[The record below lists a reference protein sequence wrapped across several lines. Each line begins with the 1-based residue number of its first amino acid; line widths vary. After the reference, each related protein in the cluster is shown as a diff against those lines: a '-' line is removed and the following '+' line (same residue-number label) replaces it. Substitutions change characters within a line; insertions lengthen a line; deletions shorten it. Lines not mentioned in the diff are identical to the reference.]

1 MSKLPV
7 SAHRDAPWRIHEIA
21 PDFEIEDV
29 WSYCAP
35 GAGPDDF
42 GAMLE
47 AIRAAGGPGSS
58 SRLTRALFDL
68 RWRIGRLL
76 GWDKERDGL
85 GARVESLRG
94 RLPEDLRGT
103 AESDPP
109 GSPFTSIYRLP
120 REAALE
126 IANAT
131 VHAVMHL
138 GWAEGDDGWELRMA
152 VLVRP
157 NGWFG
162 RLYLAAIRPFRLFV
176 VYPAM
181 TRQWEG
187 AWRSRTT
194 AGGASA
200 RGARPPRPGIPPLA

>member
-1 MSKLPV
+1 MSRLPA

-29 WSYCAP
+29 WSYRAP

-42 GAMLE
+42 GEMLA
-47 AIRAAGGPGSS
+47 AIRSAGGPGSS
-58 SRLTRALFDL
+58 SRLTRALFAL
-68 RWRIGRLL
+68 RWRLGRLF
-76 GWDKERDGL
+76 GWDAERDGL
-85 GARVESLRG
+85 GARVGSLRE

-103 AESDPP
+103 AEADPP

-138 GWAEGDDGWELRMA
+138 GCVKGEEGGELRMA
-152 VLVRP
+152 VRVRP
-157 NGWFG
+157 NGGFG
-162 RLYLAAIRPFRLFV
+162 RAYLAAILPFRRFI

-187 AWRSRTT
+187 AWASR
-194 AGGASA
+194 
-200 RGARPPRPGIPPLA
+200 

>member
-1 MSKLPV
+1 MSRLPTT
-7 SAHRDAPWRIHEIA
+7 AHRSVPWRIHEIA
-21 PDFEIEDV
+21 PDYEIQDV
-29 WSYCAP
+29 WSYRAP

-42 GAMLE
+42 GAMLA

-58 SRLTRALFDL
+58 SRLSRALFTL
-68 RWRIGRLL
+68 RWSLGRLL
-76 GWDKERDGL
+76 GWDKERHGL
-85 GARVESLRG
+85 GARVGSLRD

-103 AESDPP
+103 AEADPS

-120 REAALE
+120 KEAARE
-126 IANAT
+126 TVNGT

-138 GWAEGDDGWELRMA
+138 GWVEGDDGWELRMA

-162 RLYLAAIRPFRLFV
+162 RLYLAAILPFRLLI

-187 AWRSRTT
+187 TWRSRMTV
-194 AGGASA
+194 GGA
-200 RGARPPRPGIPPLA
+200 GRPEAAA

>member
-1 MSKLPV
+1 MSRLPRT
-7 SAHRDAPWRIHEIA
+7 AHRALPWRIHEIA

-29 WSYCAP
+29 WSYRAP

-42 GAMLE
+42 GVMLA

-58 SRLTRALFDL
+58 SRLSHALFAL
-68 RWRIGRLL
+68 RWRLGKLF
-76 GWDKERDGL
+76 GWDNERDGL
-85 GARVESLRG
+85 GARVSSLRD

-103 AESDPP
+103 AETDPP
-109 GSPFTSIYRLP
+109 GSPFTSLYRLP
-120 REAALE
+120 REAARE
-126 IANAT
+126 IANGT

-138 GWAEGDDGWELRMA
+138 GWAEGDGGWELRMA

-162 RLYLAAIRPFRLFV
+162 RMYLAAILPFRLLI

-187 AWRSRTT
+187 AWRTRMTVGRA
-194 AGGASA
+194 AGFEAA
-200 RGARPPRPGIPPLA
+200 E

>member
-1 MSKLPV
+1 MSRLPRT
-7 SAHRDAPWRIHEIA
+7 AHRALPWRIHEIA

-29 WSYCAP
+29 WSYRAP

-42 GAMLE
+42 GAMLA

-58 SRLTRALFDL
+58 SRLSHALFAL
-68 RWRIGRLL
+68 RWRLGKLF
-76 GWDKERDGL
+76 GWDNERGGL
-85 GARVESLRG
+85 GSRVSSLRD

-103 AESDPP
+103 AETDPP
-109 GSPFTSIYRLP
+109 GSPFTSLYRLP
-120 REAALE
+120 REAARE
-126 IANAT
+126 IANGT

-162 RLYLAAIRPFRLFV
+162 RMYLAAILPFRLLI

-187 AWRSRTT
+187 AWRTRMTVGRA
-194 AGGASA
+194 AGFEAA
-200 RGARPPRPGIPPLA
+200 E

>member
-1 MSKLPV
+1 MSRLPRT
-7 SAHRDAPWRIHEIA
+7 AHRALSWRIHEIA

-29 WSYCAP
+29 WSYRAP

-42 GAMLE
+42 GAMLA

-58 SRLTRALFDL
+58 SRLSHALFAL
-68 RWRIGRLL
+68 RWRLGKLF
-76 GWDKERDGL
+76 GWDNERGGL
-85 GARVESLRG
+85 GSRVSSLRD

-103 AESDPP
+103 AETDPP
-109 GSPFTSIYRLP
+109 GSPFTSLYRLP
-120 REAALE
+120 REAARE
-126 IANAT
+126 IANGT

-162 RLYLAAIRPFRLFV
+162 RMYLAAILPFRLLI

-187 AWRSRTT
+187 AWRTRMTVGRA
-194 AGGASA
+194 AGFEAA
-200 RGARPPRPGIPPLA
+200 E

>member
-1 MSKLPV
+1 MSRLPRT
-7 SAHRDAPWRIHEIA
+7 AHCALPWRIHEIA

-29 WSYCAP
+29 WSYRAP

-42 GAMLE
+42 GAMLA

-58 SRLTRALFDL
+58 SRLSHALFAL
-68 RWRIGRLL
+68 RWRLGKLF
-76 GWDKERDGL
+76 GWDNERDGL
-85 GARVESLRG
+85 GARVSSLRD

-103 AESDPP
+103 AETDPP
-109 GSPFTSIYRLP
+109 GSPFTSLYRLP
-120 REAALE
+120 REAARE
-126 IANAT
+126 IVNGT
-131 VHAVMHL
+131 VHGVMHL

-162 RLYLAAIRPFRLFV
+162 RMYLAAILPFRLLI

-187 AWRSRTT
+187 AWRTRMTVGRA
-194 AGGASA
+194 AGFKAA
-200 RGARPPRPGIPPLA
+200 E